1 MIQAVNAT
9 LAAALAGYTART
21 EDVGRIADRI
31 RSQPL
36 NGNLAG
42 DMVGLMVSQRA
53 AEANLIVAHVADETG
68 QSLIHVIA

>member
-1 MIQAVNAT
+1 MIQALAT
-9 LAAALAGYTART
+9 ALAGYADRS
-21 EDVGRIADRI
+21 DDIGRFAERI

-36 NGNLAG
+36 SENLAG

-53 AEANLIVAHVADETG
+53 AEANLVVARVADETG